1 MRRANRDRSSRAIR
15 APTVG
20 AGPGKLRCVEIVAAR
35 PADGEGLHDLHVAT
49 WAVTYRGR
57 VPDAWY
63 CKQLAIHRVRDW
75 ADVVRRQR
83 ALGGGVL
90 AARCDGRIAGLC
102 QYGPTEDDDDDPRR
116 VGHIHRLYVDPARQR
131 TGVGRALLTTS
142 TDRLRQMGVSAATLW
157 VLETDDR
164 ARAFYESLGWE
175 ADGERKSHPVAD
187 LRYRLPLV

>member
-20 AGPGKLRCVEIVAAR
+20 AEPGKLRCVEIVAAR

-63 CKQLAIHRVRDW
+63 CKQLAIHRVRGW

-131 TGVGRALLTTS
+131 TGIGRALFAGDS
-142 TDRLRQMGVSAATLW
+142 GVAGS
-157 VLETDDR
+157 R
-164 ARAFYESLGWE
+164 
-175 ADGERKSHPVAD
+175 
-187 LRYRLPLV
+187 